1 VREMEIMINGNE
13 IDYGSG
19 ELVMKDFGRILPW
32 LKKYMKAFKIPN
44 VS

>member
-1 VREMEIMINGNE
+1 MINGNE

-32 LKKYMKAFKIPN
+32 LKKYRKAFKIPK